1 MALGIDTG
9 YDCTVDAIDVA
20 TQNPTNSTRLEFRLS
35 HDSKLVSVAC
45 PQKILTADC
54 SKGSMKLANPI
65 FPTASHQQWIFNDN
79 GNIMSSACSNL
90 KVSSLQESP
99 KTIDSFYFSL
109 VNPATGMAMGI
120 AADRCEEGAAVT
132 LQKVVQ
138 GNPAQQ
144 FVKSGDGAIISLMC
158 PNMALAVMEKEDLM
172 PVEKLKVMQH
182 ESCEGEIVSIK
193 LVSRTEKSATGVDD
207 ARPYVWTF
215 NDDSSIESTYTCPGK
230 VIDVKTGGKLSAS
243 AGALLGVG
251 NHTQDTFSLYQKWTE
266 THQKLSV
273 LSGPYSLVNADNKAL
288 SVGDAKCA
296 DGMQLQL
303 SPDDS
308 RSSAQQFYLGN
319 GGTICSS
326 KCPGLVITAP
336 LNCQQDI
343 VLSLKAATGDDNT
356 KWNFDAFRGSI
367 SSVTCPTLVV
377 VGNILKPPSSPI
389 MQKWRKVNTR
399 LLQQGSDIG
408 NVRKPGSHYKTSTG
422 IAVRGS
428 GAGTIHC

>member
-1 MALGIDTG
+1 
-9 YDCTVDAIDVA
+9 
-20 TQNPTNSTRLEFRLS
+20 
-35 HDSKLVSVAC
+35 
-45 PQKILTADC
+45 
-54 SKGSMKLANPI
+54 MKLANPI
-65 FPTASHQQWIFNDN
+65 FPTVSYQQWIFNDN
-79 GNIMSSACSNL
+79 GNIVSSACSNL
-90 KVSSLQESP
+90 KVSSLRESP

-120 AADRCEEGAAVT
+120 ASDRCEEGAALT
-132 LQKVVQ
+132 LQKVVL

-144 FVKSGDGAIISLMC
+144 FVKRDDGAIISLMC
-158 PNMALAVMEKEDLM
+158 QNMALAV
-172 PVEKLKVMQH
+172 VEEENPLPAGKVKMQLENCGG
-182 ESCEGEIVSIK
+182 ESVSIK
-193 LVSRTEKSATGVDD
+193 LDLVTGDLASAK
-207 ARPYVWTF
+207 PYSWTF

-230 VIDVKTGGKLSAS
+230 VIDVKTGGKLSAV

-251 NHTQDTFSLYQKWTE
+251 NHTQDTFSIYQRWTK
-266 THQKLSV
+266 THQKLSI

-296 DGMQLQL
+296 DGIQLQL

-336 LNCQQDI
+336 LNCQQDK
-343 VLSLKAATGDDNT
+343 VLSLKTATGDDNT

-367 SSVTCPTLVV
+367 SSVKCPELVV
-377 VGNILKPPSSPI
+377 IGNILKPSSSPV
-389 MQKWRKVNTR
+389 MQKWRTVNTR
-399 LLQQGSDIG
+399 LLPASEQGWNQNWEVIFAEQYNNVLPQAYDIG
-408 NVRKPGSHYKTSTG
+408 NVRKLGSHYKTSTG

-428 GAGTIHC
+428 GAGRIRC

>member
-1 MALGIDTG
+1 
-9 YDCTVDAIDVA
+9 
-20 TQNPTNSTRLEFRLS
+20 
-35 HDSKLVSVAC
+35 
-45 PQKILTADC
+45 
-54 SKGSMKLANPI
+54 
-65 FPTASHQQWIFNDN
+65 
-79 GNIMSSACSNL
+79 
-90 KVSSLQESP
+90 
-99 KTIDSFYFSL
+99 
-109 VNPATGMAMGI
+109 MGI
-120 AADRCEEGAAVT
+120 ASDRCEEGAAVT
-132 LQKVVQ
+132 LQKVVL

-172 PVEKLKVMQH
+172 PVEKVKVMQH
-182 ESCEGEIVSIK
+182 ENCGGEGVSIK
-193 LVSRTEKSATGVDD
+193 LISRTEKSVTGDL
-207 ARPYVWTF
+207 ASAGTLKPTSKPNSTPKPTQKPNSKSPSSSPSKSQSPYLWTF
-215 NDDSSIESTYTCPGK
+215 NDDSSIESTYACPGK

-356 KWNFDAFRGSI
+356 KWNFDAFSGSI

-377 VGNILKPPSSPI
+377 DGNILKPPSSPI

-399 LLQQGSDIG
+399 LLSASEQGWNQNWEVIFAEQYDNVLSQAHDIG
-408 NVRKPGSHYKTSTG
+408 NVLKPGSHYKTSTG

-428 GAGTIHC
+428 GPGTIRC